1 MDINTLEISTP
12 SNREVMLTRTF
23 DAPRDFVF
31 RALTE
36 PALLKRWYGRAG
48 WSMIVCDIDLK
59 VGGAWHFVVSRP
71 DGKKIGQLGVYQ
83 EIDQPT
89 RIVNTENWEDW
100 DAGECLVTTELTEID
115 RRTTFQSTILFPSQ
129 EVRDIVVKAGLE
141 HGAAE
146 SYTKLDELL
155 VQEQLTDSL

>member
-12 SNREVMLTRTF
+12 SNREVTLTRTF
-23 DAPRDFVF
+23 NAPRVLVF
-31 RALTE
+31 QALTKPE
-36 PALLKRWYGRAG
+36 LLKRWYGPGG
-48 WSMIVCDIDLK
+48 WSLIVCEIDLK

-100 DAGECLVTTELTEID
+100 DAGECLVTTVLTELGGK
-115 RRTTFQSTILFPSQ
+115 TTFQSTILFPSQ

>member
-1 MDINTLEISTP
+1 MDIKALEISTLGD
-12 SNREVMLTRTF
+12 REVKLTRVF
-23 DAPRDFVF
+23 DAPRDLVF
-31 RALTE
+31 RALTQPE
-36 PALLKRWYGRAG
+36 LLKRWYGPKD
-48 WSMIVCDIDLK
+48 WSLVVCDIDLK
-59 VGGAWHFVVSRP
+59 VGGAWHFVVRRP
-71 DGKKIGQLGVYQ
+71 DGKEIGQLGVYQ
-83 EIDQPT
+83 EIVEPT

-100 DAGECLVTTELTEID
+100 DAGECLVTTVLTELGGK
-115 RRTTFQSTILFPSQ
+115 TTFQSTIRFPSQ

>member
-12 SNREVMLTRTF
+12 SNREVTLTRTF
-23 DAPRDFVF
+23 NAPRVLVF
-31 RALTE
+31 QALTKPE
-36 PALLKRWYGRAG
+36 LLKRWYGPGG
-48 WSMIVCDIDLK
+48 WSLIVCEIDLK

-100 DAGECLVTTELTEID
+100 DAGECLVTTVLTEVGGK
-115 RRTTFQSTILFPSQ
+115 TTFQSTILFPSQ

-146 SYTKLDELL
+146 SYTKLAELL